1 MPTIVDC
8 NADDGSVIY
17 VNLNNVHI
25 FSSRGEKGGTLF
37 RFAGGDSLAVT
48 TPIEHFLGKRKRKR
62 KAKS

>member
-1 MPTIVDC
+1 
-8 NADDGSVIY
+8 

-37 RFAGGDSLAVT
+37 RFPGGDSLAVT
-48 TPIEHFLGKRKRKR
+48 TPIEHFLGTRKRKR